1 MHKHPST
8 WGKFLN
14 YAKWS
19 YNTYKHSRLGLSPY
33 KVTFGKKPFII
44 SQYVAGTSNM
54 EVVDDFLLN
63 REAVFMELHKKLL
76 KAQETM
82 KHYADNNRH
91 EFNFNVGD
99 WVMVYLR
106 PHR

>member
-1 MHKHPST
+1 
-8 WGKFLN
+8 
-14 YAKWS
+14 
-19 YNTYKHSRLGLSPY
+19 
-33 KVTFGKKPFII
+33 
-44 SQYVAGTSNM
+44 M